1 MVYRND
7 ATNLLS
13 LDSVPHTIQSRKT
26 DQDESVENRRSEMST
41 FVNAVVNQSARTE
54 NGMKARQSTANAV
67 TDLFFK
73 IGAMRGQNVIPA
85 WTAAKVQNPELATRV
100 ALWARDVRGGAGE
113 RKIFRDILVDLA
125 NSDKS
130 RAIALGRKV
139 PELGRWDDLLVL
151 VGTDL
156 ETFAFEEIRIALED
170 SNGLCAKWMP
180 RQGPVAAKL
189 RAHLGWTP
197 KFYRKR
203 LVELT
208 KVVETQMCAKDWDN
222 INFNHVPSVASAR
235 YKKAFSRHTEKYK
248 EWTAALVSK
257 DPEVQKTVKVN
268 AGAVYPYDVLKG
280 VINHYGQYGVA
291 NLDHIVAQWD
301 ALPNYVGDANVLPLV
316 DVSGSMTSLAGGW
329 QSKSGVTCLEVAV
342 SLGLYLADK
351 NTGKFKDTFLTFSSS
366 PQLLHLKG
374 NILDKCKQMISSKW
388 EMSTNLHRAFDK
400 ILQTAVEGNVPQ
412 SEMPGMLLILSD
424 MQFDSCTRFDD
435 SAMEM
440 IARKY
445 IDNAYNV
452 PNIVFW
458 NLNAHD
464 NVPAKFDEK
473 GVALVSGFSPAIVKG
488 VLAADLDDFTP
499 EAIMLKTIMSER
511 YDY

>member
-1 MVYRND
+1 M
-7 ATNLLS
+7 T
-13 LDSVPHTIQSRKT
+13 
-26 DQDESVENRRSEMST
+26 T

-54 NGMKARQSTANAV
+54 NGMKARQSTANAL

-85 WTAAKVQNPELATRV
+85 WTAAKVQDPLLAFRI
-100 ALWARDVRGGAGE
+100 ALWTRDVRGGAGE
-113 RKIFRDILVDLA
+113 RKLFRDILVDLA
-125 NSDKS
+125 TSDPYHCVSLS
-130 RAIALGRKV
+130 RKI
-139 PELGRWDDLLVL
+139 PELGRWDDFLVL
-151 VGTDL
+151 FGTPC
-156 ETFAFEEIRIALED
+156 EEYAFACIGQALED
-170 SNGLCAKWMP
+170 GEGLCAKWMP
-180 RQGPVAAKL
+180 RQGEAAVKL
-189 RAHLGWTP
+189 RKYLGWTP

-222 INFNHVPSVASAR
+222 INFNHVPSVASGR

-257 DPEVQKTVKVN
+257 DPEVAKTVKVN

-280 VINHYGQYGVA
+280 VSPYGYHASYNQS
-291 NLDHIVAQWD
+291 NLDHIRAQWD
-301 ALPNYVGDANVLPLV
+301 ALPNFVGNANILPLV
-316 DVSGSMTSLAGGW
+316 DVSGSMTSKAGGY
-329 QSKSGVTCLEVAV
+329 QSKSTVTCLDVSV
-342 SLGLYLADK
+342 SLGLYLAEK
-351 NTGKFKDTFLTFSSS
+351 NTGKFKDTFLTFSAL
-366 PQLLHLKG
+366 PELLHLRG
-374 NILDKCKQMISSKW
+374 NILDKVKQMVTSKW
-388 EMSTNLHRAFDK
+388 DMNTNLHLAIRK
-400 ILQTAVEGNVPQ
+400 ILETAVAGNVPKE
-412 SEMPGMLLILSD
+412 EMPAILLILSD
-424 MQFDSCTRFDD
+424 MQFDQCARYDD

-445 IDNAYNV
+445 AEAGYTM

-464 NVPAKFDEK
+464 NVPAKFDDK

>member
-1 MVYRND
+1 M
-7 ATNLLS
+7 T
-13 LDSVPHTIQSRKT
+13 
-26 DQDESVENRRSEMST
+26 T

-54 NGMKARQSTANAV
+54 NGMKARQSTANAL

-100 ALWARDVRGGAGE
+100 ALWARDIRGGAGE

-125 NSDKS
+125 ASDPN
-130 RAIALGRKV
+130 RAVALGRKV

-151 VGTDL
+151 VGTPL
-156 ETFAFEEIRIALED
+156 ESFAFETIREALEAG
-170 SNGLCAKWMP
+170 NGLCAKWMP
-180 RQGPVAAKL
+180 RQGEVAAKL
-189 RAHLGWTP
+189 RNYLGWTP

-248 EWTAALVSK
+248 EWAAALVSK
-257 DPEVQKTVKVN
+257 DPEVAKTVKVN

-280 VINHYGQYGVA
+280 LVSHYNPRYDSA
-291 NLDHIVAQWD
+291 NLDHILAQWE

-316 DVSGSMTSLAGGW
+316 DVSGSMTSPAGGYN
-329 QSKSGVTCLEVAV
+329 SKSGVTCLDVSV

-351 NTGKFKDTFLTFSSS
+351 NKGKFKDTFLTFSAK
-366 PQLLHLKG
+366 PQLLNLKG
-374 NILDKCKQMISSKW
+374 NILDKIKQMIESKW
-388 EMSTNLHRAFDK
+388 EMNTNLHAAIAK
-400 ILQTAVEGNVPQ
+400 ILQVAIEGNVPQ
-412 SEMPGMLLILSD
+412 EEMPATLLILSD
-424 MQFDSCTRFDD
+424 MQFDQCARYDD
-435 SAMEM
+435 SAMQM

-445 IDNAYNV
+445 ADAGYTM

-464 NVPAKFDEK
+464 NVPAKFNDA

-488 VLAADLDDFTP
+488 VLAADLDNFTP
-499 EAIMLKTIMSER
+499 EAIMLKTIMSDR

>member
-1 MVYRND
+1 MN
-7 ATNLLS
+7 
-13 LDSVPHTIQSRKT
+13 
-26 DQDESVENRRSEMST
+26 T

-54 NGMKARQSTANAV
+54 NGMKARQSTANAL

-85 WTAAKVQNPELATRV
+85 WTAARVQDAGLAARI
-100 ALWARDVRGGAGE
+100 ALWARDIRGGAGE

-125 NSDKS
+125 NTDQVRASDVM
-130 RAIALGRKV
+130 RKV

-151 VGTDL
+151 VGTPM
-156 ETFAFEEIRIALED
+156 EEQAFFMIQCALED
-170 SNGLCAKWMP
+170 NMGLCAKWMP

-189 RAHLGWTP
+189 RNYLGWTP

-248 EWTAALVSK
+248 EWAAALVSK
-257 DPEVQKTVKVN
+257 DPEVAKEVKVN

-280 VINHYGQYGVA
+280 MIGHYRSNYNQDNLNHI
-291 NLDHIVAQWD
+291 LAQWE
-301 ALPNYVGDANVLPLV
+301 ALPNYVGDANVLPIV
-316 DVSGSMTSLAGGW
+316 DVSGSMTSPAGGYN
-329 QSKSGVTCLEVAV
+329 SKSGVTCLDVSV

-351 NTGKFKDTFLTFSSS
+351 NKGKFKDTFLTFSGK
-366 PQLLHLKG
+366 PELLHLEG
-374 NILDKCKQMISSKW
+374 NILDKAKQMVDSKW
-388 EMSTNLHRAFDK
+388 EMNTNLHAAIEK
-400 ILQTAVEGNVPQ
+400 ILQVAIEGNVPQ
-412 SEMPGMLLILSD
+412 EEMPQTLLILSD
-424 MQFDSCTRFDD
+424 MQFDQCARYDD
-435 SAMEM
+435 TAMQM

-445 IDNAYNV
+445 ADAGYSM

-458 NLNAHD
+458 NLSAHD
-464 NVPAKFDEK
+464 NVPAKFDDN

-488 VLAADLDDFTP
+488 VLAADLDNFTP
-499 EAIMLKTIMSER
+499 EAIMLKTIMSDR

>member
-1 MVYRND
+1 MN
-7 ATNLLS
+7 
-13 LDSVPHTIQSRKT
+13 
-26 DQDESVENRRSEMST
+26 T

-54 NGMKARQSTANAV
+54 NGMKARQSTANAL

-85 WTAAKVQNPELATRV
+85 WTAARVQDAGLAARI
-100 ALWARDVRGGAGE
+100 ALWARDIRGGAGE

-125 NSDKS
+125 NTDQIRASDVM
-130 RAIALGRKV
+130 RKV

-151 VGTDL
+151 VGTPM
-156 ETFAFEEIRIALED
+156 EEQAFFMIQCALED
-170 SNGLCAKWMP
+170 NMGLCAKWMP

-189 RAHLGWTP
+189 RNYLGWTP

-248 EWTAALVSK
+248 EWAAALVSK
-257 DPEVQKTVKVN
+257 DPEVAKEVKVN

-280 VINHYGQYGVA
+280 MIGHYRSNYNQDNLNHI
-291 NLDHIVAQWD
+291 LAQWE
-301 ALPNYVGDANVLPLV
+301 ALPNYVGDANVLPIV
-316 DVSGSMTSLAGGW
+316 DVSGSMTSPAGGYN
-329 QSKSGVTCLEVAV
+329 SKSGVTCLDVSV

-351 NTGKFKDTFLTFSSS
+351 NKGKFKDTFLTFSGK
-366 PQLLHLKG
+366 PELLHLEG
-374 NILDKCKQMISSKW
+374 NILDKAKQMVDSKW
-388 EMSTNLHRAFDK
+388 EMNTNLHAAIEK
-400 ILQTAVEGNVPQ
+400 ILQVAIEGNVPQ
-412 SEMPGMLLILSD
+412 EEMPQTLLILSD
-424 MQFDSCTRFDD
+424 MQFDQCARYDD
-435 SAMEM
+435 TAMQM

-445 IDNAYNV
+445 ADAGYSM

-458 NLNAHD
+458 NLSAHD
-464 NVPAKFDEK
+464 NVPAKFDDN

-488 VLAADLDDFTP
+488 VLAADLDNFTP
-499 EAIMLKTIMSER
+499 EAIMLKTIMSDR

>member
-1 MVYRND
+1 M
-7 ATNLLS
+7 T
-13 LDSVPHTIQSRKT
+13 
-26 DQDESVENRRSEMST
+26 T

-54 NGMKARQSTANAV
+54 NGMKARQSTANAL

-85 WTAAKVQNPELATRV
+85 WTAAYVQDKELATRI
-100 ALWARDVRGGAGE
+100 ALWTRDVRGGAGE

-125 NSDKS
+125 SSDPH
-130 RAIALGRKV
+130 RGVALGRKI
-139 PELGRWDDLLVL
+139 PELGRWDDFLVF
-151 VGTDL
+151 VGTPL
-156 ETFAFEEIRIALED
+156 EHYAFETIREALEAG
-170 SNGLCAKWMP
+170 NGLCAKWMP
-180 RQGPVAAKL
+180 RQGDVAVKL
-189 RAHLGWTP
+189 RKHLGWTP

-222 INFNHVPSVASAR
+222 INFNHVPSVASSR

-257 DPEVQKTVKVN
+257 DPEVAKTVKVN

-280 VINHYGQYGVA
+280 VISHYRMDYNQDQLNHV
-291 NLDHIVAQWD
+291 LAQWE
-301 ALPNYVGDANVLPLV
+301 ALPNFVGNANILPLV
-316 DVSGSMTSLAGGW
+316 DVSGSMTSLAGGHK
-329 QSKSGVTCLEVAV
+329 SKSTVSCLDVAV

-351 NTGKFKDTFLTFSSS
+351 NTGKFKDTFLTFSSKPS
-366 PQLLHLKG
+366 LLHLQG
-374 NILDKCKQMISSKW
+374 NILDKVKQIVTSQW
-388 EMSTNLHRAFDK
+388 EMSTNLHLAFEK
-400 ILQTAVEGNVPQ
+400 ILKVALEWRVPQ
-412 SEMPGMLLILSD
+412 SEMPGALLILSD
-424 MQFDSCTRFDD
+424 MQFDSCTRHDD

-440 IARKY
+440 IKRKY
-445 IDNAYNV
+445 TEAGYNV

-464 NVPAKFDEK
+464 NVPVKYDTRGA
-473 GVALVSGFSPAIVKG
+473 ALVSGFSPSIVKA
-488 VLAADLDDFTP
+488 VLQAEMDNFTP
-499 EAIMLKTIMSER
+499 EAIMMQTIMSPR

>member
-1 MVYRND
+1 MN
-7 ATNLLS
+7 
-13 LDSVPHTIQSRKT
+13 
-26 DQDESVENRRSEMST
+26 T

-85 WTAAKVQNPELATRV
+85 WTAAKVQDLQLASRI

-113 RKIFRDILVDLA
+113 RKVFRDILVDLA
-125 NSDKS
+125 SSDPH
-130 RAIALGRKV
+130 RGVALARKI
-139 PELGRWDDLLVL
+139 PELGRWDDFLVF
-151 VGTDL
+151 VGTPL
-156 ETFAFEEIRIALED
+156 EVYAFETIREALEAG
-170 SNGLCAKWMP
+170 NGLCAKWMP
-180 RQGPVAAKL
+180 RQGDVAIKL
-189 RAHLGWTP
+189 RKHLGWTP

-222 INFNHVPSVASAR
+222 INFNHVPSVASSR

-257 DPEVQKTVKVN
+257 DPEVAKSVKVN

-280 VINHYGQYGVA
+280 VINHYGRYDSH
-291 NLDHIVAQWD
+291 NLNHILAQWE
-301 ALPNYVGDANVLPLV
+301 ALPNFVGNANILPLV
-316 DVSGSMTSLAGGW
+316 DVSGSMTSKAGGY
-329 QSKSGVTCLEVAV
+329 QSKSEVTCLDVAV

-351 NTGKFKDTFLTFSSS
+351 NTGKFKDTFLTFSSQ
-366 PQLLHLKG
+366 PQLLHLRG
-374 NILDKCKQMISSKW
+374 NILDKVKQMVTSKW
-388 EMSTNLHRAFDK
+388 EMSTNLHRALDK
-400 ILQTAVEGNVPQ
+400 ILYTAYVGKVPQ
-412 SEMPGMLLILSD
+412 EEMPDVLLILSD
-424 MQFDSCTRFDD
+424 MQFDQCTVHDD

-440 IARKY
+440 IKRKY
-445 IDNAYNV
+445 TENGYTM

-464 NVPAKFDEK
+464 NVPVKYDTRGA
-473 GVALVSGFSPAIVKG
+473 ALVSGFSPSIVKA
-488 VLAADLDDFTP
+488 VLQAEMDNFTP
-499 EAIMLKTIMSER
+499 EAIMMQTIMSPR

>member
-1 MVYRND
+1 MN
-7 ATNLLS
+7 
-13 LDSVPHTIQSRKT
+13 
-26 DQDESVENRRSEMST
+26 T

-54 NGMKARQSTANAV
+54 NGMKARSSTANAV

-85 WTAAKVQNPELATRV
+85 WTAAKVQDKELATRI

-125 NSDKS
+125 ASDPT
-130 RAIALGRKV
+130 RGVALGRKV

-151 VGTDL
+151 VGTPL

-180 RQGPVAAKL
+180 RQGDVAVKL
-189 RAHLGWTP
+189 RKHLGWTP

-222 INFNHVPSVASAR
+222 INFNHVPSVASSR

-248 EWTAALVSK
+248 EWTAALVST
-257 DPEVQKTVKVN
+257 DPEVKKEVKVN

-280 VINHYGQYGVA
+280 VSPYGYSVSYDQSNLNHIQ
-291 NLDHIVAQWD
+291 AQWD
-301 ALPNYVGDANVLPLV
+301 ALPNFVGDANILPLV
-316 DVSGSMTSLAGGW
+316 DVSGSMTSLAGGHK
-329 QSKSGVTCLEVAV
+329 SKSSITCLDVAV

-351 NTGKFKDTFLTFSSS
+351 NTGKFKDTFLTFSGQ
-366 PQLLHLKG
+366 PELLHLRG
-374 NILDKCKQMISSKW
+374 NILDKVKQMVTSKW
-388 EMSTNLHRAFDK
+388 DMNTNLHRALDK
-400 ILQTAVEGNVPQ
+400 ILLTAIEGNVPQ
-412 SEMPGMLLILSD
+412 LEMPNVLLILSD
-424 MQFDSCTRFDD
+424 MQFDQCTTHDD

-440 IARKY
+440 IKRKY
-445 IDNAYNV
+445 IDAAYNV

-464 NVPAKFDEK
+464 NVPVKYDTRGA
-473 GVALVSGFSPAIVKG
+473 ALVSGFSPSIVKA
-488 VLAADLDDFTP
+488 VLQAEMDNFTP
-499 EAIMLKTIMSER
+499 EAIMMQTIMNPR